1 MKITF
6 LLARKKDVKTSV
18 VIAAIRYKNYRVNYC
33 TQVSVPPKFWDEDN
47 MRVRETKQIPEHKT
61 LNEKLINFKAKVSE
75 SFLRF
80 KHENNEMIPEPKA
93 LKVMIDNI
101 YQKKDVQVIKTFTF
115 LGYLREMIEQ
125 SKKGI
130 RIHPKSGKPIAKDTI
145 KTYTTTLTH
154 LETFEKHK
162 RKPIQFNDINLDFYE
177 DYKSYL
183 IKKKQFSNNT
193 IGKHFQIIKLVMN
206 EATDRGITS
215 NLAYKSRRFF
225 VIRENTDNVFL
236 TEKEIEAMAKKD
248 FSKQRNLDITRD
260 LFVIGCMTGLR
271 YSDFN
276 NIQPE
281 QIENGFISVTQDKT
295 GGKIVI
301 PVHPLVKQILVKYN
315 NKLPKGY
322 SNQKMN
328 MYLKDVAGAVEC
340 LQESVSKEFTK
351 GGQTI
356 IKNAQKSDLVTTH
369 TARRS
374 FATNEIKKGT
384 PVSVVMAITGH
395 KTEKSF
401 WKYIKLS
408 KSDYAVMLKDIWDK
422 RDKKSKLKA
431 V

>member
-1 MKITF
+1 MKMTF
-6 LLARKKDVKTSV
+6 LLARKNEVKTSV
-18 VIAAIRYKNYRVNYC
+18 VVAAIRYKNYRVNYC
-33 TQVSVPPKFWDEDN
+33 TEVSIPPKFWDENN

-61 LNEKLINFKAKVSE
+61 LNEKLISFKARVSE
-75 SFLRF
+75 CFLRF
-80 KHENNEMIPEPKA
+80 KHENNEMIPEPRA
-93 LKVMIDNI
+93 LKEMIDNI
-101 YQKKDVQVIKTFTF
+101 YQKKEVQVVKKFTF
-115 LGYLREMIEQ
+115 LGYMREMIEQ

-130 RIHPKSGKPIAKDTI
+130 RIHPKSGKPISKDTI

-154 LETFEKHK
+154 LEAFEKYR
-162 RKPIQFNDINLDFYE
+162 RKQLQFNDINLDFYE

-183 IKKKQFSNNT
+183 MKKKQLSNNT
-193 IGKHFQIIKLVMN
+193 VGKHFQIIKLVMN
-206 EATDRGITS
+206 EATERGVTH
-215 NLAYKSRRFF
+215 NQAYKSRRFF

-236 TEKEIEAMAKKD
+236 TEQEIEAMAKKD

-271 YSDFN
+271 YSDFYN
-276 NIQPE
+276 LKPE
-281 QIENGFISVTQDKT
+281 QIENDFINVTQDKT

-301 PVHPLVKQILVKYN
+301 PVHPLVKKILEKYN
-315 NKLPKGY
+315 HQLPRGY

-328 MYLKDVAGAVEC
+328 SYLKDVAGAIEC
-340 LQESVSKEFTK
+340 LQENVSKEFTK
-351 GGQTI
+351 GGQTV
-356 IKNAQKSDLVTTH
+356 IKNAQKSDLITTH

-395 KTEKSF
+395 RTEKSF

-408 KSDYAVMLKDIWDK
+408 KSDYAVMLKDIWEK
-422 RDKKSKLKA
+422 RDKQVQLKA

>member
-1 MKITF
+1 M
-6 LLARKKDVKTSV
+6 
-18 VIAAIRYKNYRVNYC
+18 AAIRYKNYRLNYS
-33 TQVSVPPKFWDEDN
+33 TGVSVAEKYWDGEN
-47 MRVRETKQIPEHKT
+47 MRVKETKNVPEYQT
-61 LNEKLINFKAKVSE
+61 LNEKLISFRAKVTDCFFQ
-75 SFLRF
+75 FLR
-80 KHENNEMIPEPKA
+80 ENEGMVPDPRE
-93 LKVMIDNI
+93 LKSLLDNI
-101 YQKKDVQVIKTFTF
+101 YRPKIDIAKKTFTF

-154 LETFEKHK
+154 LETFEKHR
-162 RKPIQFNDINLDFYE
+162 RKLIQFNDINLDFYE

-351 GGQTI
+351 GGQTV

-422 RDKKSKLKA
+422 RDKKARLKA